1 MKKLLFLLS
10 CVVAAPASGAGDS
23 LVLERADLA
32 RLEALAAGDTVQLDG
47 FPDGHGG
54 RASLRFERLRVRAEG
69 ARTVVVDAQ
78 GERELPPAPRTHLL
92 GRSTDGRV
100 RASLWFEP
108 GFVRAG
114 GVGMSAN
121 GGAFAVSAERGANGA
136 ILRARPVEDTLP
148 AGVVPRIAG
157 GDDSVPSGRPL
168 PDALTIALASS
179 VPSGAVRLAT
189 LAVDTD
195 NELMTERFSG
205 NTTAA
210 SAWIDDLIAT
220 MNVMYVADLGV
231 QLQRGTTFLRTAP
244 DPYSQTGSPADTS
257 HLTEFGSYW
266 QANYGNVPRSFAMLL
281 SGKAN
286 NQNSASGIAWVN
298 SYCEY
303 QSQNGSYSVNQVFTN
318 PLADVFYSALIV
330 AHELGHNFG
339 AHHTHCTNVATGS
352 APTGTNTID
361 QCQSG
366 ESGCYAGA
374 TSCPNSGPGAPAG
387 TIMSYC
393 NNRGCGDDDQN
404 VLQFHP
410 THVGVLSALV
420 AQNTPSCLVV
430 GSDTIF
436 EDGFE
441 G

>member
-1 MKKLLFLLS
+1 MQRLLFLLL
-10 CVVAAPASGAGDS
+10 CLAATPAFAAGDS
-23 LVLERADLA
+23 LVLGRADLA
-32 RLEALAAGDTVQLDG
+32 RLEALAPGDALSLDG

-54 RASLRFERLRVRAEG
+54 TATLRFERMRIRADG
-69 ARTVVVDAQ
+69 ARTVVVDAR
-78 GERELPPAPRTHLL
+78 GEHELAAAPRSHLF
-92 GRSTDGRV
+92 GRSADGRV
-100 RASLWFEP
+100 HASLWFDA
-108 GFVRAG
+108 GFANAG

-121 GGAFAVSAERGANGA
+121 GGAFAIGAERGSAGA

-148 AGVVPRIAG
+148 AGVVPRIVG
-157 GDDSVPSGRPL
+157 GDDGLPSGHPL
-168 PDALTIALASS
+168 PDALAIALAPG
-179 VPSGAVRLAT
+179 VPSGAPRIAT

-195 NELMTERFSG
+195 NELMSERFS
-205 NTTAA
+205 NNATAA
-210 SAWIDDLIAT
+210 SQWIDDLIAT

-231 QLQRGTTFLRTAP
+231 QLQRGTTFLRTTP
-244 DPYSQTGSPADTS
+244 DPYSQAGSPADTP
-257 HLTEFGSYW
+257 HLTEFGNYW
-266 QANYGNVPRSFAMLL
+266 QASYGNVPRSFAMLL
-281 SGKAN
+281 SGKADSP
-286 NQNSASGIAWVN
+286 NSASGIAWLN

-303 QSQNGSYSVNQVFTN
+303 QSQSGSYSVNQVFTN
-318 PLADVFYSALIV
+318 PQAGVFYSALIV

-339 AHHTHCTNVATGS
+339 AHHTHCTNAATGG

-361 QCQSG
+361 QCRSG
-366 ESGCYAGA
+366 ESGCYSGA
-374 TSCPNSGPGAPAG
+374 QTCPASGPGAPAG

-393 NNRGCGDDDQN
+393 NQIQCGPTGQN

-410 THVGVLSALV
+410 THIDVLSVLV

>member
-1 MKKLLFLLS
+1 MQRLLFVLS
-10 CVVAAPASGAGDS
+10 CLAAAPAFAAGDS
-23 LVLERADLA
+23 LVLGHADLA
-32 RLEALAAGDTVQLDG
+32 RLEALTAGDALSLGG

-54 RASLRFERLRVRAEG
+54 TATLRFERMRIRAEG
-69 ARTVVVDAQ
+69 ARTVVIDAQ
-78 GERELPPAPRTHLL
+78 GERELAAAPRSHLF
-92 GRSTDGRV
+92 GRSADGRV

-108 GFVRAG
+108 GFTRVG
-114 GVGMSAN
+114 GIGMSAN
-121 GGAFAVSAERGANGA
+121 GGAFAIDAERGTRGA
-136 ILRARPVEDTLP
+136 VLRARPVEDALP
-148 AGVVPRIAG
+148 AGVVPRIDS
-157 GDDSVPSGRPL
+157 GDDSVPSGRPW
-168 PDALTIALASS
+168 PDALTLALAPG
-179 VPSGAVRLAT
+179 VPTGAPRIASLAI
-189 LAVDTD
+189 DTD
-195 NELMTERFSG
+195 NELMTERFS
-205 NTTAA
+205 NNPAAA
-210 SAWIDDLIAT
+210 SQWIDDLIAT
-220 MNVMYVADLGV
+220 MNVMYIDDLGV
-231 QLQRGTTFLRTAP
+231 QLQRGTTFLRTTP
-244 DPYSQTGSPADTS
+244 DPYSQTGSPAANA

-266 QANYGNVPRSFAMLL
+266 QANHGNVPRSFAMLL
-281 SGKAN
+281 SGKADN
-286 NQNSASGIAWVN
+286 PNSASGIAWLN

-318 PLADVFYSALIV
+318 PQAGVFYSALIV

-339 AHHTHCTNVATGS
+339 AYHTHCTNVATGS

-410 THVGVLSALV
+410 THIGVLSALV
-420 AQNTPSCLVV
+420 AQNTPSCLMT
-430 GSDTIF
+430 GGDTIF